1 VPADRNLIKCIPWL
15 RYVSRGRNN
24 ERAAPHR
31 NESGIKYDTYISA
44 CREHASAESAD
55 RSECARK
62 LARGDRSI
70 QRERE
75 RERERE
81 RVLLNATARSYD
93 ALVRETIARLIF
105 MPGVNR
111 RKCHVRARTSAVRIL
126 YQVIRI
132 DRLRPINYRRAIMMH
147 ASRAL
152 TESATPSRNFS
163 SDVAK
168 HAEYSD
174 TS

>member
-75 RERERE
+75 RERER
-81 RVLLNATARSYD
+81 VLLNATARSYD

-105 MPGVNR
+105 M
-111 RKCHVRARTSAVRIL
+111 RARTSAVRIL

>member
-55 RSECARK
+55 RSECA
-62 LARGDRSI
+62 
-70 QRERE
+70 RERE